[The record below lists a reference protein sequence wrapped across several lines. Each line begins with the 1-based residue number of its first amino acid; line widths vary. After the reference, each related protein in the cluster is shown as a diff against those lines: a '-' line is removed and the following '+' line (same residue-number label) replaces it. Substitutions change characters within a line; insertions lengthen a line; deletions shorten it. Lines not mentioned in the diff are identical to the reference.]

1 MWSLFGLSMYS
12 ESLEEGLGDARCSI
26 NTDVVEL
33 DHRELDG
40 SGGEPVIHSV
50 VLSPS
55 DSALWEFLTWFT
67 VPGPSGLSLSV
78 FCLSLLP

>member
-1 MWSLFGLSMYS
+1 MWSLFGLLMYS

-40 SGGEPVIHSV
+40 SGGEPVIHC
-50 VLSPS
+50 
-55 DSALWEFLTWFT
+55 
-67 VPGPSGLSLSV
+67 GPQS
-78 FCLSLLP
+78 F